1 MIYLRKINDK
11 EIVINCDKIESI
23 QESPDTIILLSNGK
37 KIIVKN
43 SIDEIVE
50 KTVEFKRK
58 LYK

>member
-1 MIYLRKINDK
+1 MIYLKKINDK